1 MCVVEAEEIGAMSE
15 DVDVDVDVD
24 MDEDEDVNVD
34 EDEDENV
41 DVKNAD
47 GVPGDMGFTAGASP
61 SASTGA
67 ARSSHRSSSP
77 HNPMRRTEPLEEELL
92 ELRHFASTLQSKTA
106 GLDDI
111 EALLG
116 FGHGSTSD
124 DIANTAFAGECA
136 DDEREKQR
144 VREAPVFIE
153 PYMNP
158 DPLSVQPGASVER
171 CYRLFRGVGLRHL
184 PVVDDSLRPLG
195 VITRKDLMSSFTQD
209 LF

>member
-1 MCVVEAEEIGAMSE
+1 MRELRGSR
-15 DVDVDVDVD
+15 
-24 MDEDEDVNVD
+24 
-34 EDEDENV
+34 
-41 DVKNAD
+41 
-47 GVPGDMGFTAGASP
+47 GASTQTSNKSIAERRIRRVRQTVDRAEFDSIHE
-61 SASTGA
+61 SADA
-67 ARSSHRSSSP
+67 A
-77 HNPMRRTEPLEEELL
+77 
-92 ELRHFASTLQSKTA
+92 FAS
-106 GLDDI
+106 
-111 EALLG
+111 
-116 FGHGSTSD
+116 
-124 DIANTAFAGECA
+124 ECA